1 MKLLF
6 MKKITL
12 LIILV
17 SLCGILSYVVPQLPM
32 YFWRIYDLL
41 KPFSVDF
48 LTLNISNGNN
58 VQINFTLNILL
69 LIGALL
75 FQFTRGKEMRLIRF
89 LFSII
94 FASKIIEI
102 ITSFI
107 FLCLSIGDAEAYFS
121 WWTFLLS
128 SIINIGWIYLS
139 YRILLDLNKSRELD
153 IQRAKYKE
161 AVSESYIAASSTQRI
176 FHLFIDLLVTILIF
190 SNLFKLLIKTDALR
204 SVLESIASVLGERGL
219 ILLIFVIFRVIYYVF
234 FETIFQYS
242 PAKFLSE
249 TKVIKNEEDTL
260 TLKTAIYRTIYRFI
274 PFEALSFI
282 FNHTGWHDKWSD
294 TSVIREKKT
303 GVKGNYY
310 FLLIPV
316 IALCFIVTNY
326 ASFWYSSYL
335 REVTFNEAHE
345 KTMLEFDQKIKG
357 LTTNDIIELYDKE
370 DYNTLIYLK
379 PEKINGNH
387 IIFSLVSLDNTFEYH
402 PDQESIEPFYVR
414 NKTIWPEISLTKRN
428 LKKGI
433 TANKYAGLN
442 YLDPEQKRK
451 SDKNEDEGIPLKG
464 KKYIIK
470 SIEPYFQPNLKLK
483 DSYVNNNYIQLTITN
498 MGWKANILKIDNV
511 EGDIEWKGQ
520 FPQLIEGKRLGNYLT
535 GTIKSESNK
544 IKFDIVAQDSTHK
557 LHVYRVEKD
566 GPGEIENFTKIK

>member
-1 MKLLF
+1 

-12 LIILV
+12 LIIV
-17 SLCGILSYVVPQLPM
+17 ISLFGIVSYVIPQLPM

-48 LTLNISNGNN
+48 LTLDISNNN
-58 VQINFTLNILL
+58 NRQVGFVLNILL
-69 LIGALL
+69 LTGALL
-75 FQFTRGKEMRLIRF
+75 FHYTRGNEMRLIRF

-94 FASKIIEI
+94 LSSKILEI
-102 ITSFI
+102 ITSFL
-107 FLCLSIGDAEAYFS
+107 FLCLSIGNPEAYFS

-139 YRILLDLNKSRELD
+139 YRVLLNLNKSRELD
-153 IQRAKYKE
+153 IQRAEYNN
-161 AVSESYIAASSTQRI
+161 AVSELYIAASSTQRI
-176 FHLFIDLLVTILIF
+176 FHLLVDLLVTLLIF
-190 SNLFKLLIKTDALR
+190 SNLFKLLIKTEELR

-219 ILLIFVIFRVIYYVF
+219 VLLMFVFFRLIYYAF
-234 FETIFQYS
+234 FEAIFQYS

-249 TKVIKNEEDTL
+249 TKVIKNEEDAL
-260 TLKTAIYRTIYRFI
+260 TLKTVIYRTIYRFV

-282 FNHTGWHDKWSD
+282 FNHTGWHDKWSN
-294 TSVIREKKT
+294 TSVIKEKRT

-310 FLLIPV
+310 FLMIPV
-316 IALCFIVTNY
+316 VALCFIATNY
-326 ASFWYSSYL
+326 ASFWYSSHL
-335 REVTFNEAHE
+335 RAVTLSEAHE
-345 KTMLEFDQKIKG
+345 KTMLEFDLKIKG

-370 DYNTLIYLK
+370 DYNALIYLK
-379 PEKINGNH
+379 PEKINGDH
-387 IIFSLVSLDNTFEYH
+387 IVFSLVSLDNTFEYH

-414 NKTIWPEISLTKRN
+414 NKTVWPVISLTKTN

-433 TANKYAGLN
+433 TAELNAGSN

-451 SDKNEDEGIPLKG
+451 SDKNEDEGVPLKG

-483 DSYVNNNYIQLTITN
+483 DSYVNSNYIQLTITN
-498 MGWKANILKIDNV
+498 IGWKANILKIDNV
-511 EGDIEWKGQ
+511 DGDIEWKGQ
-520 FPQLIEGKRLGNYLT
+520 FPQLIEGKRLNNNLT
-535 GTIKSESNK
+535 GIIKRKSDK
-544 IKFDIVAQDSTHK
+544 IKFDIVAQDSTNR

-566 GPGEIENFTKIK
+566 GVGQIESFTKIK